1 MTSGRM
7 LHEIMRSTITMK
19 QDVALLFERRKR
31 VRDIN
36 NVAHAPVRYKRDLE
50 DVLTMICFGEEI

>member
-1 MTSGRM
+1 M